1 MRNKNVLKVFG
12 IMFLLTFV
20 LTWVIPATTIQ
31 SSGLV
36 TGVTEPTGIADIFTS
51 IDVILVYFAKPAIL
65 MLFIGMFYG
74 VVNKS
79 GALKALVDEIVSIF
93 KKHSTIFLG
102 ITILFYAV
110 TTAFTGIYF
119 PMFMFIPLSVAVL
132 LGLKYNKVQ
141 ALLATVGSTII
152 GLTGEI
158 SNYVIKIMTNED
170 GNKFFYVKLGL
181 LVVLVVLEILYIV
194 KTSKKNKKDD
204 DSGKEEI
211 MFIPEKRVAK
221 KEKNPKGIALFVV
234 LVLLFVVFVLGL
246 TPWSSN
252 KIFSDCYT
260 AIKNVKIGE
269 FQVFDAIL
277 GTFETFGEW
286 TYTSLYPTIGLAI
299 IVMALVNSLSL
310 EEASDGALTGLK
322 KIFGISLLTA
332 VMNVV
337 VIFTLNSG
345 FVATIINVIAKSGNI
360 ALITLSSLLT
370 SPFMVESA
378 YASQYILQ
386 MIYKLTSNDALLSL
400 YGLVVQ
406 FTYGFTMLIAPSSI
420 LLMIGLCYTE
430 EKYTKWVKYIW
441 KLLLAV
447 LVACLL
453 AVTIAAML

>member
-1 MRNKNVLKVFG
+1 
-12 IMFLLTFV
+12 
-20 LTWVIPATTIQ
+20 
-31 SSGLV
+31 
-36 TGVTEPTGIADIFTS
+36 
-51 IDVILVYFAKPAIL
+51 
-65 MLFIGMFYG
+65 
-74 VVNKS
+74 
-79 GALKALVDEIVSIF
+79 
-93 KKHSTIFLG
+93 
-102 ITILFYAV
+102 
-110 TTAFTGIYF
+110 
-119 PMFMFIPLSVAVL
+119 
-132 LGLKYNKVQ
+132 
-141 ALLATVGSTII
+141 
-152 GLTGEI
+152 
-158 SNYVIKIMTNED
+158 
-170 GNKFFYVKLGL
+170 
-181 LVVLVVLEILYIV
+181 
-194 KTSKKNKKDD
+194 
-204 DSGKEEI
+204 

>member
-1 MRNKNVLKVFG
+1 M
-12 IMFLLTFV
+12 
-20 LTWVIPATTIQ
+20 
-31 SSGLV
+31 
-36 TGVTEPTGIADIFTS
+36 
-51 IDVILVYFAKPAIL
+51 
-65 MLFIGMFYG
+65 
-74 VVNKS
+74 
-79 GALKALVDEIVSIF
+79 
-93 KKHSTIFLG
+93 
-102 ITILFYAV
+102 
-110 TTAFTGIYF
+110 
-119 PMFMFIPLSVAVL
+119 
-132 LGLKYNKVQ
+132 
-141 ALLATVGSTII
+141 
-152 GLTGEI
+152 
-158 SNYVIKIMTNED
+158 
-170 GNKFFYVKLGL
+170 
-181 LVVLVVLEILYIV
+181 
-194 KTSKKNKKDD
+194 
-204 DSGKEEI
+204 
-211 MFIPEKRVAK
+211 
-221 KEKNPKGIALFVV
+221 
-234 LVLLFVVFVLGL
+234 
-246 TPWSSN
+246 
-252 KIFSDCYT
+252 
-260 AIKNVKIGE
+260 
-269 FQVFDAIL
+269 
-277 GTFETFGEW
+277 
-286 TYTSLYPTIGLAI
+286 YPTIGLAI

-345 FVATIINVIAKSGNI
+345 FVATIINVI